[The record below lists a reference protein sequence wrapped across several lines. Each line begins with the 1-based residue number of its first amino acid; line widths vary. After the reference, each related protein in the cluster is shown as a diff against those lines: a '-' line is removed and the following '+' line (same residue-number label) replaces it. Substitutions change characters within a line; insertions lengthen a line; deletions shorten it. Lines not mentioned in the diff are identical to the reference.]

1 MVEGAAQ
8 VEGVDGTVVA
18 YRERLY
24 APWYVWALATFLTAS
39 LGVAY
44 GFYLGD
50 LAGLLTFVATEA
62 LVAWWLIATS
72 ATVVVDDQVL
82 RAGRARLPLR
92 YVGRIAP
99 LDVAQ
104 TRDARGRLA
113 DPAAYLCTRGWISR
127 SVLVEVDDEQD
138 PHPYWLISSRDGHA
152 LARALAPARDR
163 ARGAAAPDDAVPG
176 DTAPHDADPRAAAP
190 DDAAAQDGTAQV
202 PD

>member
-1 MVEGAAQ
+1 MSDPSAVE
-8 VEGVDGTVVA
+8 EGVDGTVVA
-18 YRERLY
+18 YRERLH

-50 LAGLLTFVATEA
+50 VAGLSTFAVTEA
-62 LVAWWLIATS
+62 LAAWWLLSTA
-72 ATVVVDDQVL
+72 ATVVVDDRVL

-99 LDVAQ
+99 LDQDQ

-127 SVLVEVDDEQD
+127 SVLVEVDDDRD

-152 LARALAPARDR
+152 LARALAPARD
-163 ARGAAAPDDAVPG
+163 AA
-176 DTAPHDADPRAAAP
+176 RAAAGP
-190 DDAAAQDGTAQV
+190 PPAGARDGG
-202 PD
+202 